1 MGAFIGGKKKREVYF
16 GEVVGEGLDGGGIS
30 KLCKEAHQ
38 RCLESIVSFW
48 EQMQK
53 KNLNRPTLFDRLRT
67 DDMLY
72 FKETAES

>member
-1 MGAFIGGKKKREVYF
+1 M
-16 GEVVGEGLDGGGIS
+16 DGGGIS

>member
-1 MGAFIGGKKKREVYF
+1 MGERKKREVYF